1 MIKYLFVLILIA
13 FSLNHVKAQDEFL
26 KEKYKSKIENYNRMK
41 NTGSSLTT
49 LGTMAAGGGVFL
61 LVSGSKKVNGQYN
74 TDPNFTKIYGGII
87 LLELGVGSFV
97 TGIVLS
103 SVGNR
108 KSKEYNQK
116 LRDISFEINGQPEN
130 RGITLVYR
138 F

>member
-1 MIKYLFVLILIA
+1 
-13 FSLNHVKAQDEFL
+13 
-26 KEKYKSKIENYNRMK
+26 MK

-97 TGIVLS
+97 TGIVLF

-108 KSKEYNQK
+108 KGNEYNQK
-116 LRDISFEINGQPEN
+116 LRNLSVGFNYVPEN
-130 RGITLVYR
+130 NGVSLVYR

>member
-1 MIKYLFVLILIA
+1 MKKYLIILVLII
-13 FSLNHVKAQDEFL
+13 FSLNCVWGQDEFL
-26 KEKYKSKIENYNRMK
+26 KEKYENKIENYNRMK

-97 TGIVLS
+97 TGIVLF

-108 KSKEYNQK
+108 KGNEYNQK
-116 LRDISFEINGQPEN
+116 LRNLSVGFNYVPEN
-130 RGITLVYR
+130 NGVSLVYR